1 MGLGGKKYFSSLFL
15 VSTKTKLAFMELKVS
30 DKTEENIVENDDDD
44 LESIQFARGEKFS
57 KKKEKK
63 RNAYTFRSLS
73 LNEYPFRE
81 IFESNVEGMEVNSFT
96 ERERERTI
104 ESFLFHAFQD
114 LEKRGEEKIERLN
127 LSQRFHFGYRV
138 ARTEG
143 NSATMLFLPIRLLA
157 CPPLFRRGENRR
169 INERRIRRIGAIL
182 PPPTKHIFPRF
193 SPRLSSQVPRFRS
206 IFQASEAWPICDEN
220 CPILNPRESNS
231 V

>member
-81 IFESNVEGMEVNSFT
+81 IFESNVEGIKVNSFT
-96 ERERERTI
+96 ERERE
-104 ESFLFHAFQD
+104 
-114 LEKRGEEKIERLN
+114 KER
-127 LSQRFHFGYRV
+127 
-138 ARTEG
+138 
-143 NSATMLFLPIRLLA
+143 
-157 CPPLFRRGENRR
+157 
-169 INERRIRRIGAIL
+169 
-182 PPPTKHIFPRF
+182 
-193 SPRLSSQVPRFRS
+193 
-206 IFQASEAWPICDEN
+206 
-220 CPILNPRESNS
+220 
-231 V
+231 

>member
-1 MGLGGKKYFSSLFL
+1 M
-15 VSTKTKLAFMELKVS
+15 
-30 DKTEENIVENDDDD
+30 NNDDF
-44 LESIQFARGEKFS
+44 ESIQFAREEKFS
-57 KKKEKK
+57 KKEKK

-73 LNEYPFRE
+73 LDEYPFRE

-182 PPPTKHIFPRF
+182 PPPHETYL
-193 SPRLSSQVPRFRS
+193 SPLLAATLESSPKVPFYLSGERS
-206 IFQASEAWPICDEN
+206 VAN
-220 CPILNPRESNS
+220 LRRELSYS
-231 V
+231 